1 MVREKHAGRGSAVAR
16 ELDRTCSP
24 SVPCVSPRQGEVRSQ
39 RARYC
44 THRYAHLQG
53 TRQEHSRQ
61 QRAIHRHGRRLGWGQ
76 GGCVRALGAH
86 EDELHSLVTACDCLE
101 EDRLGVLAVGA
112 EALVGARQRR
122 VLRHI
127 GGHLCGDVWWPLVV
141 NEDEVS
147 FGRVCV
153 LAVAAHA
160 LERLGR
166 SVLLGIK
173 HIAALRAQ
181 PEGRLTAWIGIVLDA
196 RAAARRCVLE
206 DLFLP
211 GDAIVAA
218 AASAAQHHV

>member
-1 MVREKHAGRGSAVAR
+1 VPFIAAGEG
-16 ELDRTCSP
+16 
-24 SVPCVSPRQGEVRSQ
+24 
-39 RARYC
+39 
-44 THRYAHLQG
+44 
-53 TRQEHSRQ
+53 
-61 QRAIHRHGRRLGWGQ
+61 LGWGA

-166 SVLLGIK
+166 SVFLGIK